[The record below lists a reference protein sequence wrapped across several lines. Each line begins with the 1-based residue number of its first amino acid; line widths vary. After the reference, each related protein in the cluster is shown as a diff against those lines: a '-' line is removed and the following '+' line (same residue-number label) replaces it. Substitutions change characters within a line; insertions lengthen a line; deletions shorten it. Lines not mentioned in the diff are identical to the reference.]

1 MGTGRQSL
9 AVSPAYCPHPEFRSL
24 FSSTSFRHR
33 AGLAVAAL
41 GLLVI
46 VSSLALTA
54 GRDPDV
60 DVGRSL
66 PRNEEAPTDAGSSQ
80 AAILTTTAKDARSL
94 PDRGTGCEG
103 DPWSHIDGKCNVGK
117 TRKHLRA
124 RAANEKAIIS
134 ELPLGRTSSPASAS
148 SSLALVTP
156 GGTDPIADTPT
167 LAKSDSAGPGD
178 PAPAKAHK
186 SLRSRNRGRDLSRD
200 SNWYGDPWNAH
211 ANALPGNRG
220 PSSTYAWSWGW
231 SCCSSHYHCDKTR
244 TLR

>member
-1 MGTGRQSL
+1 MGTGRQSF

-24 FSSTSFRHR
+24 FSSTSFHHR

-54 GRDPDV
+54 SRDPDV

-66 PRNEEAPTDAGSSQ
+66 PPNEEAPYNGGSSQ
-80 AAILTTTAKDARSL
+80 AAILTTTAEDARSL
-94 PDRGTGCEG
+94 PDLGTGCEG

-117 TRKHLRA
+117 ARNHLSA
-124 RAANEKAIIS
+124 RAANKKAIIS
-134 ELPLGRTSSPASAS
+134 DLPLGRSTSSRGSAS

-156 GGTDPIADTPT
+156 AGTDPIADTPI
-167 LAKSDSAGPGD
+167 LAKSDSAGPRE

-186 SLRSRNRGRDLSRD
+186 SLRSRRDLSRD

-211 ANALPGNRG
+211 ANALPGNRKPSG
-220 PSSTYAWSWGW
+220 PYTWSWGW
-231 SCCSSHYHCDKTR
+231 SWCTSHYHCDKTR